1 MQGLENALV
10 SPQNQ
15 TQRHRAMTQAT
26 FQNTRA
32 WPLSLVLLACA
43 ALAGCDPAATGP
55 AAEPP
60 EPGVLEAT
68 REGPADAPEGS
79 CWGKTVSPAVVERV
93 TEQVQI
99 KPASVNPDGTIGSLP
114 VYRTEE
120 RQVIVTP
127 RRDNWF
133 ETPCPDVL
141 TGEFVSSLQRALL
154 ARGGYSGAITGKLDS
169 KTRAAVEKFQRAEGL
184 DSAVLSLSTARTLG
198 LIAVPRDPAD

>member
-1 MQGLENALV
+1 MRQANLRNTNAW
-10 SPQNQ
+10 
-15 TQRHRAMTQAT
+15 R
-26 FQNTRA
+26 
-32 WPLSLVLLACA
+32 LALTAVACM
-43 ALAGCDPAATGP
+43 ALAGCDSVATAP

-68 REGPADAPEGS
+68 RNGPANAPEGS

-141 TGEFVSSLQRALL
+141 NVEFVSSLQRALL
-154 ARGGYSGAITGKLDS
+154 ARGGYSGTITGKLDT
-169 KTRAAVEKFQRAEGL
+169 KTRAAVEQFQRAEGL

-198 LIAVPRDPAD
+198 LIAVPREPAE